1 MVFLLQTTTEGRNVV
16 IYMVYVNLLDF
27 VRIFKLTVLEDEQE
41 FGDGNGTE
49 MKMSVSSFTFR

>member
-1 MVFLLQTTTEGRNVV
+1 M
-16 IYMVYVNLLDF
+16 IYMIYVKLLDF

>member
-1 MVFLLQTTTEGRNVV
+1 MVFLLQTTTEERNVV
-16 IYMVYVNLLDF
+16 IYMVYVKLLDF
-27 VRIFKLTVLEDEQE
+27 VRIFKHTVLEDEQE